1 MLGLV
6 MYCCPWL
13 TTFNVEV
20 QPRHIKYKHK
30 QFQKFGSEED
40 NCYISFLKF
49 VTQDQNTQQIKEPR
63 EAEKKRKYIQITLS
77 PELIF
82 PTMNK
87 EEMKLILTGN

>member
-1 MLGLV
+1 

-49 VTQDQNTQQIKEPR
+49 VTQDQKTQQIKERR
-63 EAEKKRKYIQITLS
+63 EAEKKIYTNNTFARIN
-77 PELIF
+77 F
-82 PTMNK
+82 PNN
-87 EEMKLILTGN
+87 E

>member
-49 VTQDQNTQQIKEPR
+49 VTQDQNTQQIKRTER
-63 EAEKKRKYIQITLS
+63 GRKEKNIYTNNTFARIN
-77 PELIF
+77 F
-82 PTMNK
+82 PNN
-87 EEMKLILTGN
+87 E